1 MINGVEGQKTPM
13 KISEISLTEVLVEG
27 VQRTKAMGTSTFVMA
42 SIDESSQTV
51 SAINLGDSAFMIVRA
66 DPNEETGF

>member
-1 MINGVEGQKTPM
+1 
-13 KISEISLTEVLVEG
+13 
-27 VQRTKAMGTSTFVMA
+27 MGTSTFVMA
-42 SIDESSQTV
+42 SIDESSQTI